1 MRNAGG
7 LLSGHCQQKQ
17 LFGNYIRF
25 DFQIQVDKGGI
36 DSMHMEFGLT
46 KQFVDGRTLPL
57 VEVEDAHFELTYNKI
72 NINVQADDI
81 FVSVGTIFVNTMKP
95 TFLGIMQ

>member
-1 MRNAGG
+1 
-7 LLSGHCQQKQ
+7 
-17 LFGNYIRF
+17 
-25 DFQIQVDKGGI
+25 
-36 DSMHMEFGLT
+36 MHMEFGLT

-57 VEVEDAHFELTYNKI
+57 IEVEDSHFELTYNKI

-81 FVSVGTIFVNTMKP
+81 FVSIGTVFVNTLKP